1 MSLKRPAAGGET
13 RKRDSLIVNRETL
26 FPSKQ
31 TPAGWIALRRRGM
44 MSLKRPAA
52 GGETRKRDFLIVN
65 RETLFPGKQNPC
77 GVDRTATE
85 GNKGKAFQKERKW
98 NECTI

>member
-26 FPSKQ
+26 FP
-31 TPAGWIALRRRGM
+31 
-44 MSLKRPAA
+44 
-52 GGETRKRDFLIVN
+52 
-65 RETLFPGKQNPC
+65 GKQNPC

-85 GNKGKAFQKERKW
+85 GNDVAEATRRRRRNPQAGFFDS
-98 NECTI
+98 